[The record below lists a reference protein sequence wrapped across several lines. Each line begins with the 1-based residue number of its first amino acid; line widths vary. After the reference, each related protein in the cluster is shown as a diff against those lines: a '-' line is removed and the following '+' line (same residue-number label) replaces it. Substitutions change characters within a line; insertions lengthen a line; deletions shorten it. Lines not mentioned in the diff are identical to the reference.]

1 MDNDHQKLTPQSPL
15 LGTSLSQDIE
25 NIVKLPLKGP
35 INRVCYTGLL
45 RDSASKSLGNPE
57 KTAKNGV
64 RNCYGKL
71 LRKMPCGM
79 FLRGGQFYYRKT
91 VPQDVFRLI
100 GKAEIWRSL
109 RTDSFQIAAHRLPMV
124 MANIESQIENVRLK
138 AGFQCD
144 HYLLKGLKVCGWHQ
158 QRPIIFRWSRFTPA
172 NFRLQMASYR
182 A

>member
-1 MDNDHQKLTPQSPL
+1 
-15 LGTSLSQDIE
+15 
-25 NIVKLPLKGP
+25 
-35 INRVCYTGLL
+35 
-45 RDSASKSLGNPE
+45 
-57 KTAKNGV
+57 
-64 RNCYGKL
+64 
-71 LRKMPCGM
+71 M

-144 HYLLKGLKVCGWHQ
+144 HYLLKGLNNLDIIESEKSSESLSLVS
-158 QRPIIFRWSRFTPA
+158 QRRDDQPASPSLTLGEAYQRYMDDPTHTWSVRTREA
-172 NFRLQMASYR
+172 
-182 A
+182 